1 MSDVIKIKKTFTS
14 IGAKKIDQINN
25 IIKGSSKLKPCIQMT
40 TKSLSRKQVIILM
53 DNDNNIKFMKNL
65 SIHIT
70 NINRILRNIKSEVLV
85 DFICSGPLEV
95 TIVTNKVLLP
105 SNLLIIES
113 YVKNSENIDSSQVDF
128 PCLPQFKSYLKII
141 GVLYFL
147 YENIQDRLILSDV
160 ELIIKQNHIFNNI
173 TLMFKPRIIK
183 ASSKFD
189 MAIIWVDIW
198 NT

>member
-40 TKSLSRKQVIILM
+40 MKSLSRKQVIILM

-65 SIHIT
+65 LIHIT

-105 SNLLIIES
+105 SDLLIIES

-141 GVLYFL
+141 GDLYFL
-147 YENIQDRLILSDV
+147 YENMQDRLILSDV

-183 ASSKFD
+183 ASPKLD

>member
-1 MSDVIKIKKTFTS
+1 MSNVIKIKKTFTS

-40 TKSLSRKQVIILM
+40 MKSLSRKQVIILM

-65 SIHIT
+65 LIHIT

-105 SNLLIIES
+105 SDLLIIES

-147 YENIQDRLILSDV
+147 YENMQDRLILSDV

-183 ASSKFD
+183 ASPKLD

>member
-183 ASSKFD
+183 ASSKLD